1 MIWITITIYILMKIK
16 DMSVGDVIQTSLFMG
31 LLKES
36 REQFRGTETKYRI
49 MLFSDEDFRA
59 EYIKVLEKRSELN
72 ANQRNYVNFVGARAY
87 RMAVEEIIRRE
98 NNSLRGRIRRLF
110 LKLKER
116 VKKWLRFRQSER

>member
-1 MIWITITIYILMKIK
+1 MIWRTITIYILMKIK

-31 LLKES
+31 FLKES
-36 REQFRGTETKYRI
+36 RGQFRGTEAKYRVNTVT
-49 MLFSDEDFRA
+49 DEDFRA

-87 RMAVEEIIRRE
+87 RIAVEEIIKRE
-98 NNSLRGRIRRLF
+98 NNSLRGRIKLLF
-110 LKLKER
+110 LKLKDR

>member
-1 MIWITITIYILMKIK
+1 MKIK

-98 NNSLRGRIRRLF
+98 NNSLRGRIKRLF
-110 LKLKER
+110 LKLKEI
-116 VKKWLRFRQSER
+116 VKQWLRLKQSE